1 MKGDQGLTGTPDLAK
16 GVVIYLPS
24 DKASNAF
31 TEATEVSIEDMILEQ
46 TGQLTFNQDP
56 RIADVTLSK
65 KDNKYYINGYTTRV
79 NPTTGDLEKV
89 AVTTPSTYATL
100 SGSQMSDMINA
111 GIAKTK
117 LDIQN
122 DIEILKANGLGT
134 KNPQD
139 LQRK

>member
-1 MKGDQGLTGTPDLAK
+1 
-16 GVVIYLPS
+16 
-24 DKASNAF
+24 
-31 TEATEVSIEDMILEQ
+31 
-46 TGQLTFNQDP
+46 
-56 RIADVTLSK
+56 
-65 KDNKYYINGYTTRV
+65 
-79 NPTTGDLEKV
+79 
-89 AVTTPSTYATL
+89 
-100 SGSQMSDMINA
+100 MSDMINA